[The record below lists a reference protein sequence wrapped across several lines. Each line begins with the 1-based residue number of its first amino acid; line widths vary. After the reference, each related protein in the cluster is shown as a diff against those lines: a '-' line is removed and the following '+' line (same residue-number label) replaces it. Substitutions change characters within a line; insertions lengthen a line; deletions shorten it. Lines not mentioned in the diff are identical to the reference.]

1 MTTALRAPL
10 TFLRIPVTAA
20 LVLAAAVPA
29 AATAQPAQSRDA
41 DPAGLH
47 GAGPHQEVVVLS
59 GGCFWGIQAVFEHVR
74 GVTEAVS
81 GYAGGDAR
89 NAEYERVSTGTTGHA
104 ESVRVVFDPLQVSFD
119 QILQVF
125 FTVAHDPT
133 QLNRQG
139 PDEGSQYRSAV
150 WYTTEEQ
157 GRATKA
163 FIAQLIGAKTF
174 SRPIV
179 TQVSPLSGFYPAESY
194 HQDYAEHHP
203 NAAYI
208 AINDRPKVE
217 RLRTVLPNLYRDP
230 PVLTAAGASG
240 F

>member
-1 MTTALRAPL
+1 MTSKVRTP
-10 TFLRIPVTAA
+10 FRISGSAATAA
-20 LVLAAAVPA
+20 ALILGAAVPNVA
-29 AATAQPAQSRDA
+29 AAQATESKSVAAMAPR
-41 DPAGLH
+41 
-47 GAGPHQEVVVLS
+47 QEVVVLS

-74 GVTEAVS
+74 GVTEAVA
-81 GYAGGDAR
+81 GYAGGASST
-89 NAEYERVSTGTTGHA
+89 AEYERVSTGLTGHA
-104 ESVRVVFDPLQVSFD
+104 ESVRVVFDPTQVSFD
-119 QILQVF
+119 ELLQVF

-139 PDEGSQYRSAV
+139 PDDGSQYRSAV

-157 GRATKA
+157 ERATKA
-163 FIAQLIGAKTF
+163 FIARLTGTKTF

-203 NAAYI
+203 NAPYI

-230 PVLTAAGASG
+230 PVLTTASAANGS
-240 F
+240 

>member
-1 MTTALRAPL
+1 MTSKVRTP
-10 TFLRIPVTAA
+10 FRISGSAATAA
-20 LVLAAAVPA
+20 ALILGAAVPNVA
-29 AATAQPAQSRDA
+29 AAQATESKSVAAMAPR
-41 DPAGLH
+41 
-47 GAGPHQEVVVLS
+47 QEVVVLS

-74 GVTEAVS
+74 GVTEAVA
-81 GYAGGDAR
+81 GYAGGASGT
-89 NAEYERVSTGTTGHA
+89 AEYERVSTGLTGHA
-104 ESVRVVFDPLQVSFD
+104 ESVRVVFDPTQVSFD
-119 QILQVF
+119 ELLQVF

-139 PDEGSQYRSAV
+139 PDDGSQYRSAV

-157 GRATKA
+157 ERATKA
-163 FIAQLIGAKTF
+163 FIARLTGTKTF

-203 NAAYI
+203 NAPYI

-230 PVLTAAGASG
+230 PVLTTASAANGS
-240 F
+240 